1 MTTIQLTS
9 ILIAAILATVG
20 VRAAEDILIADF
32 EGATYGS
39 WTATG
44 EAFGPGP
51 ARGTLPG
58 QMAVSGFKGKGLVNS
73 FHKGDATTGMLTSPE
88 FRIERKFVAFL
99 IGGGMDKEK
108 LALQLLVGGK
118 IVRGAT
124 GPNDKAGGSEALA
137 AESWDVAE
145 FASKTAVLRIVD
157 DAKGGSAK
165 FESLQVHELKSA
177 WTSR

>member
-1 MTTIQLTS
+1 
-9 ILIAAILATVG
+9 
-20 VRAAEDILIADF
+20 
-32 EGATYGS
+32 
-39 WTATG
+39 
-44 EAFGPGP
+44 
-51 ARGTLPG
+51 
-58 QMAVSGFKGKGLVNS
+58 
-73 FHKGDATTGMLTSPE
+73 
-88 FRIERKFVAFL
+88 
-99 IGGGMDKEK
+99 MDKEK

-137 AESWDVAE
+137 AELWDVAE
-145 FASKTAVLRIVD
+145 FASKRAVLRIVD